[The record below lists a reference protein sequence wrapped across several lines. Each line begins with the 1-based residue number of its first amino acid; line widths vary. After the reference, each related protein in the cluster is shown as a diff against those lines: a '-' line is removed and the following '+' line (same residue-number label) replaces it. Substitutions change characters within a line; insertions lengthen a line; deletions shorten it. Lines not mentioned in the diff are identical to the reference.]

1 MVSLWVE
8 PGSVYNEEYRHTSLI
23 ATLRKT
29 WDLGEA
35 LTGRDAAA
43 RTFEH
48 VFTLDRPRDPDTWA
62 TFEAHPVP
70 AWTMDPEVLG
80 RAVSG
85 LAKDLIPGLIAHAK
99 EMGVP
104 LPPGVDDPNDLP
116 PAAVVQLLRDVCLH
130 YFPALAGR

>member
-1 MVSLWVE
+1 MDSQACADI
-8 PGSVYNEEYRHTSLI
+8 SVGAWN
-23 ATLRKT
+23 ATNP
-29 WDLGEA
+29 
-35 LTGRDAAA
+35 DA
-43 RTFEH
+43 H
-48 VFTLDRPRDPDTWA
+48 MIISSQPSHSGLL
-62 TFEAHPVP
+62 
-70 AWTMDPEVLG
+70 DPEVLG